1 MTKWILSQESKI
13 SLTYKNQCN
22 SPCSQTKG
30 KTDHFNKF
38 TKKHFTKSNMHLWF
52 KKNKVKLTKTNSE
65 S

>member
-38 TKKHFTKSNMHLWF
+38 TKKYFTKSNMHLWF
-52 KKNKVKLTKTNSE
+52 
-65 S
+65 